1 MTDKIILYPLIN
13 KSDFLY
19 KEYNLLPNDI
29 TLINNLIVTPLTL
42 YFLYKKKL
50 KLSFVFLYMRAY
62 LDGVDGYIAR
72 KYKKG
77 TKLGEIYDH
86 VSDSIY
92 SGFIS
97 LFVLDN
103 ITDNE
108 IKYPISYIVSIIIM
122 VCNFNKKYKYIGEK
136 IMGAG
141 GNSETYSTIINMLPC
156 LLILKNKSSSTK
168 YADKEIIRNVYTIFP
183 SMFIRK
189 KNKLLDF
196 KNE

>member
-108 IKYPISYIVSIIIM
+108 IKYPISYIVLLL
-122 VCNFNKKYKYIGEK
+122 
-136 IMGAG
+136 AG
-141 GNSETYSTIINMLPC
+141 M
-156 LLILKNKSSSTK
+156 
-168 YADKEIIRNVYTIFP
+168 
-183 SMFIRK
+183 
-189 KNKLLDF
+189 
-196 KNE
+196 